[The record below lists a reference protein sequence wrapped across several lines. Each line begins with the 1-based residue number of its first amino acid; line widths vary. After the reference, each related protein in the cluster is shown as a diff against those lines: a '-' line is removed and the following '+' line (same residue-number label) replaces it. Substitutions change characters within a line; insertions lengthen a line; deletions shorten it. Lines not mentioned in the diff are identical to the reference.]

1 MFTGIVE
8 EVGEVVAL
16 RDHGTD
22 RTFTIAARM
31 TPELRIDQSISH
43 EGACLTVVSLEGDRY
58 EVTAVKE
65 TLERSNLGSLTM
77 GHPVNLER
85 SLRIGDR
92 LDGHLVQGHVDCTTE
107 CLDVKD
113 EHGSWSFSFAL
124 PAQEKLLVHKGSICL
139 NGVSLTIATLDERSF
154 SVVVI
159 PYTFEHTTFRRM
171 KPGDRANVEYDVL
184 GKYVARLLAR

>member
-31 TPELRIDQSISH
+31 TPELRVDQSISH
-43 EGACLTVVSLEGDRY
+43 EGVCLTVVSVEGDRY

-77 GHPVNLER
+77 GHAVNLER

-92 LDGHLVQGHVDCTTE
+92 LDGHLVQGHVDGTTE
-107 CLDVKD
+107 CIGVKD

-124 PAQEKLLVHKGSICL
+124 PAEEKLLVQKGSICI
-139 NGVSLTIATLDERSF
+139 NGVSLTIATLSDRSF
-154 SVVVI
+154 NVVVI

-171 KPGDRANVEYDVL
+171 KPGDRVNVEYDVL
-184 GKYVARLLAR
+184 GKYVARMLAR